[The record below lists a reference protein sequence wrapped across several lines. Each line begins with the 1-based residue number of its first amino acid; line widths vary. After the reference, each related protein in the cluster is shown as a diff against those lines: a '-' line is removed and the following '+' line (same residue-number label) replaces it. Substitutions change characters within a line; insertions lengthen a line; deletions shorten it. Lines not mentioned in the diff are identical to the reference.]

1 MPKIFLMKNQTILI
15 TGGTTGIG
23 LATAQLLQA
32 EGARVIVTGR
42 NPETLAAARTT
53 LGSGAVVLASDSA
66 SLDDATSLGTL
77 IARHAAKLDGAF
89 LNAGIARFAPV
100 EAVTPSFFDDLFA
113 VNVRGL
119 FFQLQSL
126 LPILAHPSTVVLN
139 ASLSAE
145 LAMANTSVYAATK
158 AAVAALGRNLAVEL
172 APRGIRL
179 NTVNPGPVTT
189 PIFGKLGLPAEA
201 VQGFVEQTT
210 AKLLTKRF
218 GTADEVAK
226 LARFLLSADSSYIVG
241 AEIRIDGGYRLS

>member
-1 MPKIFLMKNQTILI
+1 MQKQTILI

-42 NPETLAAARTT
+42 NPETLAAARAT
-53 LGSGAVVLASDSA
+53 LGPSAVVLASDSA
-66 SLDDATSLGTL
+66 SIADAQALGAQVRRQVATL
-77 IARHAAKLDGAF
+77 HGAF
-89 LNAGIARFAPV
+89 LNAGVARFTPV
-100 EAVTPSFFDDLFA
+100 EAVTPADFDELFA

-126 LPILAHPSTVVLN
+126 LPVFANPGAVVLN

-145 LAMANTSVYAATK
+145 IAMPNASVYAATK
-158 AAVAALGRNLAVEL
+158 AAVAALGRNLALEL

-179 NTVNPGPVTT
+179 NTINPGPVTT

-201 VQGFVEQTT
+201 AQGFVAQTT
-210 AKLLTKRF
+210 AKSPARRF
-218 GTADEVAK
+218 GTAEEVAR
-226 LARFLLSADSSYIVG
+226 LARFLLSADSGYILG
-241 AEIRIDGGYRLS
+241 AEICIDGGYHLA

>member
-1 MPKIFLMKNQTILI
+1 MQKQTILI

-42 NPETLAAARTT
+42 NPETLAAARAT
-53 LGSGAVVLASDSA
+53 LGPSAVVLASDSA
-66 SLDDATSLGTL
+66 SIADAQALGAQVRRQVAML
-77 IARHAAKLDGAF
+77 HGAF
-89 LNAGIARFAPV
+89 LNAGVARFAPV
-100 EAVTPSFFDDLFA
+100 EAVTPADFDELFA

-126 LPILAHPSTVVLN
+126 LPVFTNPGAVVLN

-145 LAMANTSVYAATK
+145 IAMPNASVYAATK
-158 AAVAALGRNLAVEL
+158 AAVAALGRNLALEL

-179 NTVNPGPVTT
+179 NTINPGPVTT

-201 VQGFVEQTT
+201 AQGFVAQTT
-210 AKLLTKRF
+210 AKSPARRF
-218 GTADEVAK
+218 GTAEEVAR
-226 LARFLLSADSSYIVG
+226 LARFLLSADSGYILG
-241 AEIRIDGGYRLS
+241 AEICIDGGYHLA

>member
-1 MPKIFLMKNQTILI
+1 MKNQTILI

-53 LGSGAVVLASDSA
+53 LGPAAIVLPSDSA
-66 SLDDATSLGTL
+66 SLADAQALGTR
-77 IARHAAKLDGAF
+77 IGQHAAKLDGVF
-89 LNAGIARFAPV
+89 LNAGIARFAPF
-100 EAVTPSFFDDLFA
+100 EAVTPQLFDDLFG

-119 FFQLQSL
+119 YFQLQSL
-126 LPILAHPSTVVLN
+126 LPVLANPSAVVLN

-145 LAMANTSVYAATK
+145 LGMANTSVYAATK
-158 AAVAALGRNLAVEL
+158 AAVVALGKNLAVEL
-172 APRGIRL
+172 APRGIRF
-179 NTVNPGPVTT
+179 NTINPGPVTT
-189 PIFGKLGLPAEA
+189 PIFGKLGLPADA
-201 VQGFVEQTT
+201 VKGFVEQTT
-210 AKLLTKRF
+210 ARLLTKRF

-241 AEIRIDGGYRLS
+241 AEIRIDGGYRLT